1 MRNCYLSFAGDAR
14 CFLHDK
20 FSVRCYG
27 IPLLTIGTSRPGLFQ
42 KEGRPKVIESELL
55 RRIVPILVFGL
66 REPTAYHAAPTN
78 RFVFPTLPDS
88 TRAFCRMAE
97 GMRSPAAFEIRRS
110 QLIHSS
116 QKHRL
121 LRETELDVPIERC
134 LSASE
139 IFCSLKEALVVIEN
153 GGWIQHEAA
162 PQRRSATG
170 RLPPRPART
179 GRGPCRVVPFP
190 AA

>member
-1 MRNCYLSFAGDAR
+1 M
-14 CFLHDK
+14 
-20 FSVRCYG
+20 
-27 IPLLTIGTSRPGLFQ
+27 
-42 KEGRPKVIESELL
+42 
-55 RRIVPILVFGL
+55 PI
-66 REPTAYHAAPTN
+66 
-78 RFVFPTLPDS
+78 
-88 TRAFCRMAE
+88 
-97 GMRSPAAFEIRRS
+97 
-110 QLIHSS
+110 
-116 QKHRL
+116 K
-121 LRETELDVPIERC
+121 RC

-190 AA
+190 DA